1 MADKLLSKLQ
11 LTPTKALVYTE
22 AAVSLYTTAEIIRT
36 INYFRKPATKES
48 PLTLPKALFGTLS
61 LAGNI
66 IYIHGI
72 IRRAKLGTS
81 SPRRLATVGALQTA
95 SHLLWSWARR
105 TVAPNQFTRALS
117 SDVPKELVTTGP
129 YAYIRNPF
137 YSSYLMAYA
146 ATATLSGRA
155 VDYVL
160 LACFYVC
167 YYLTS
172 VGEQRKFE
180 GSELRE
186 TYAKFKATRA
196 RFFIWEF

>member
-1 MADKLLSKLQ
+1 MADKFKLQ
-11 LTPTKALVYTE
+11 LTPTKVLVYTE

-36 INYFRKPATKES
+36 INYFRRPKTNEP
-48 PLTLPKALFGTLS
+48 PFTLPKVLFAGLG
-61 LAGNI
+61 LAGNVV
-66 IYIHGI
+66 YIHGI

-146 ATATLSGRA
+146 AAATLSGRT

-160 LACFYVC
+160 LSCFYVC

-172 VGEQRKFE
+172 IGEQRKFE
-180 GSELRE
+180 RSELKE
-186 TYAKFKATRA
+186 AYAKFKATRA